1 MKEEAR
7 IKTWFHPFKLL
18 QNLWG
23 AILNNEMTLKLG
35 SGLILDNKPTALEE
49 KNQIISLDSHLNTF
63 RFWDSHLNTFR
74 FWYLFLKCF
83 KICILLF

>member
-1 MKEEAR
+1 MMKEEAR

-18 QNLWG
+18 QYLWG

-63 RFWDSHLNTFR
+63 RFW
-74 FWYLFLKCF
+74 YLFLKCF

>member
-18 QNLWG
+18 QNFGG

-35 SGLILDNKPTALEE
+35 SGLILDKQTYRFRGKKSN
-49 KNQIISLDSHLNTF
+49 HLL
-63 RFWDSHLNTFR
+63 RQS
-74 FWYLFLKCF
+74 F
-83 KICILLF
+83 KHF